1 MTETFYYSRQTANGL
16 IKRDIPVSLISHFE
30 SDCKLT
36 SANFADKSNFL
47 LITETLK
54 SLESRLPNFIR
65 ISRSILVNRDEIASV
80 SGLREKCECKLKN
93 GKILR
98 VSRRYATQVKQ
109 LRRAKQ

>member
-30 SDCKLT
+30 SDSKLT
-36 SANFADKSNFL
+36 SAKFADKSNFL

-54 SLESRLPNFIR
+54 SLESRLANFVR

-80 SGLREKCECKLKN
+80 SGLCEKCECTLKS

-98 VSRRYATQVKQ
+98 VSRRYAAKVK
-109 LRRAKQ
+109 RITKP

>member
-1 MTETFYYSRQTANGL
+1 MTETFYYSRQTVGGL

-30 SDCKLT
+30 SDSKLT
-36 SANFADKSNFL
+36 SAKFADGSNFL

-54 SLESRLPNFIR
+54 SLESRLADFVR
-65 ISRSILVNRDEIASV
+65 ISRSILVNRAEIESI

-98 VSRRYATQVKQ
+98 VSRRYASQVK
-109 LRRAKQ
+109 RITSKP